1 MSLRNDPASAPRG
14 QILVIVAA
22 GMVVLVALVG
32 LVIDAGFA
40 WGRQRDTQNAAD
52 AASLAGAT
60 VMAER
65 LAGAIPTRTDTDVDT
80 AVNLAFTNNEV
91 TRDAAFY
98 TDITGQLVT
107 PGGAV
112 TTSEAAAA
120 EVGDGSI
127 PSTAAGVVARG
138 TETFDTFLMRIM
150 GFETSTVFAPA
161 TAVAGYLNEVCAA
174 SSGCDVI
181 PITVPVTILQ
191 CNNTGNDPVAFEPP
205 TFWQVT
211 NEPISIPLCGND
223 PGNIGWIDWYPG
235 EQACGPSEG
244 LPEVECEILTPNN
257 PPISLPSWNQIAQTG
272 NPNANYIEA
281 ALNTLSGQIVRIPQ
295 FDGTCNEEPSGTL
308 LSGCPTGSVG
318 GSGTNQW
325 YHLPQFASFQFCGP
339 AIPECVAAGTTQAA
353 YINGTNPVC
362 ATLDYATS
370 GTTSCLVGR
379 FVKFITEGTVGPGTG
394 SGSST
399 DAIGVQLIK

>member
-223 PGNIGWIDWYPG
+223 PGNIGWIDTHYPLWV
-235 EQACGPSEG
+235 PR
-244 LPEVECEILTPNN
+244 VLTPV
-257 PPISLPSWNQIAQTG
+257 IGTFLLRQFFKTLPRDLEDAAKLDGASAFRIFWNIMLPQVKPGLAAVGVFTFLDSWNDLFGPLIFINSVEKQTL
-272 NPNANYIEA
+272 PV
-281 ALNTLSGQIVRIPQ
+281 ALALYRGEFFTQTS
-295 FDGTCNEEPSGTL
+295 L
-308 LSGCPTGSVG
+308 LMAGATITVVPVILLFISSQKYFIRGITMTGLKG
-318 GSGTNQW
+318 
-325 YHLPQFASFQFCGP
+325 
-339 AIPECVAAGTTQAA
+339 
-353 YINGTNPVC
+353 
-362 ATLDYATS
+362 
-370 GTTSCLVGR
+370 
-379 FVKFITEGTVGPGTG
+379 
-394 SGSST
+394 
-399 DAIGVQLIK
+399 